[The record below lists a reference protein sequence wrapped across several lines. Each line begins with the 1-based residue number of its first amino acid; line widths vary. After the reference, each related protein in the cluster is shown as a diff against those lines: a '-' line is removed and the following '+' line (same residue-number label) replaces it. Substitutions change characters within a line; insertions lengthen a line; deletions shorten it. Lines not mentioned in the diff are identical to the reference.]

1 MTVRVGLIGLGT
13 VGAEAARTLQAH
25 AEMIT
30 ARAGAPVTVTE
41 VSARSRSKDRGIDI
55 AGMTWRDDPSQLAI
69 SDNVDIVV
77 ELVGGED
84 GPALA
89 AVEAALAAGKHVVT
103 ANKAMI
109 ARHGGGLA
117 ALAEANNM
125 QLAFEAAV
133 AGGIPILKAL
143 KEGLAGNEVERVY
156 GILNG
161 TCNFILTEM
170 FSTGRAFDDVLKEAQ
185 DLGYA
190 EADPDFDIDG
200 VDAAHKL
207 AILSAI
213 AFGMLPDFDA
223 VEVSGIRDVSALDI
237 KFAKELGYRIR
248 LLGVAAKSKTGIEQR
263 VSACLIPKGADLAR
277 IDGVTNAIMV
287 DAAPVGQ
294 ALLVGPGAG
303 GGATASAVLGDIVD
317 IAAGRTARAFGRD
330 TASLGALKTT
340 PIADRHGAY
349 YIRLNVIDQPGVIAD
364 VAGVLGKYG
373 VSIKSVLQHGR
384 QPDEPVPVVMT
395 THETNE
401 ATMRDVA
408 SALSALEAAV
418 EAPILMKIE
427 SL

>member
-13 VGAEAARTLQAH
+13 VGAEAARTLADH
-25 AEMIT
+25 ADVIT
-30 ARAGAPVTVTE
+30 ARAGAPVVVTE

-55 AGMTWRDDPSQLAI
+55 SEATWRDDPSQLAT
-69 SDNVDIVV
+69 SDDVDIVV

-109 ARHGGGLA
+109 AKHGARLA
-117 ALAEANNM
+117 ALAEANGV

-143 KEGLAGNEVERVY
+143 KEGLAGNKVERVY

-170 FSTGRAFDDVLKEAQ
+170 LSTGRAFDDVLKEAQ

-190 EADPDFDIDG
+190 EADPGFDIDG
-200 VDAAHKL
+200 VDAAQKL

-213 AFGMLPDFDA
+213 AFGAAPDFDA
-223 VEVSGIRDVSALDI
+223 VETSGIRNVSALDI
-237 KFAKELGYRIR
+237 TFAAELGYRIR
-248 LLGVAAKSKTGIEQR
+248 LLGVADKSATGVEQR
-263 VSACLIPKGADLAR
+263 VSACLVAETADLAR
-277 IDGVTNAIMV
+277 IDGVTNAVMV
-287 DAAPVGQ
+287 DAHPVGQ

-303 GGATASAVLGDIVD
+303 GGATASSVLGDIID

-330 TASLGALKTT
+330 AAGLGALQAT

-349 YIRLNVIDQPGVIAD
+349 YIRLNVIDRPGVIAD
-364 VAGVLGKYG
+364 VAGVLGQYG

-401 ATMRDVA
+401 ATIREVA

-418 EAPILMKIE
+418 EPPILMKIE

>member
-13 VGAEAARTLQAH
+13 VGAEAARTLEAH
-25 AEMIT
+25 AEIIT

-55 AGMTWRDDPSQLAI
+55 TGMTWRDDPSQLAV

-84 GPALA
+84 GHALA

-109 ARHGGGLA
+109 ARHGGRLA
-117 ALAEANNM
+117 ALAEANNV

-143 KEGLAGNEVERVY
+143 KEGLAGNEVERVH

-170 FSTGRAFDDVLKEAQ
+170 LSTGRAFDDVLKEAQ
-185 DLGYA
+185 ELGYA
-190 EADPDFDIDG
+190 EADPGFDIDG

-213 AFGMLPDFDA
+213 AFGVKPDFDA

-248 LLGVAAKSKTGIEQR
+248 LLGVAAKSETGVEQR
-263 VSACLIPKGADLAR
+263 VSACLVPESADLAR
-277 IDGVTNAIMV
+277 IDGVTNAVMV
-287 DAAPVGQ
+287 DAEPVGQ

-384 QPDEPVPVVMT
+384 QPNEPVPVVMT
-395 THETNE
+395 THETTE

-408 SALSALEAAV
+408 SALSALEAAA

>member
-13 VGAEAARTLQAH
+13 VGAEAARTLEAH

-30 ARAGAPVTVTE
+30 ARAGAPVVVTE

-55 AGMTWRDDPSQLAI
+55 SGMTWRDDPSQLAV

-109 ARHGGGLA
+109 ARHGARLA
-117 ALAEANNM
+117 ALAEANGA

-143 KEGLAGNEVERVY
+143 KEGLAGNDVERVH

-170 FSTGRAFDDVLKEAQ
+170 LSTGRAFDDVLKEAQ

-190 EADPDFDIDG
+190 EADPGFDIDG
-200 VDAAHKL
+200 VDAAQKL
-207 AILSAI
+207 AILSGI
-213 AFGMLPDFDA
+213 AFGAAPDIDA
-223 VEVSGIRDVSALDI
+223 VETSGIRNVSALDI
-237 KFAKELGYRIR
+237 MFAKELGYRIR
-248 LLGVAAKSKTGIEQR
+248 LLGVAAKSATGVEQR
-263 VSACLIPKGADLAR
+263 VSACLVPETADLAR
-277 IDGVTNAIMV
+277 IDGVTNAVMV
-287 DAAPVGQ
+287 DAEPVGQ

-303 GGATASAVLGDIVD
+303 GGATASSVLGDIID
-317 IAAGRTARAFGRD
+317 IAAGRRAYAFGQEA
-330 TASLGALKTT
+330 ASLGALTVT
-340 PIADRHGAY
+340 PIADRAGAY

-364 VAGVLGKYG
+364 VAGVLGQHG

-384 QPDEPVPVVMT
+384 DPNEAVPVVMT
-395 THETNE
+395 THETTE
-401 ATMRDVA
+401 AVIRDVA
-408 SALSALEAAV
+408 TALSALEAAV
-418 EAPILMKIE
+418 EPPILMKIE
-427 SL
+427 SF